1 MAFQSFQASKAGA
14 VLCCRPREIPVFIP
28 PVIRM
33 SGPAVSASLVGGTE
47 DVTVSLTLLQDEMGL
62 FPVPDCRML
71 SNETGNW
78 SLTVTPSMVRPEN
91 SLEVTVRLKR
101 DLQSCSSNETASFSE
116 SPCIVQTL
124 LVSASRNSSCLAHLL
139 IQAEIYANSSLAHN
153 ASENVTVIPN
163 QVYQPLGPCPCN
175 LTAGA
180 CDVRCCCDQECSSDL
195 TALFRE
201 SCFPGI
207 FGGDVNPPFDQLC
220 SVQKVHGG
228 PDWFPF
234 LCVQLA
240 NSPFLGY
247 FYHGSVSPGQHAS
260 FEVYLHTDL
269 KDFSDFGYKQGDPV
283 MTVDEA
289 YFTVPQV
296 SLAGQCMQNAPVAF
310 LQNFDVQCVTN
321 LEIFPEQDRIIN
333 VKIKNGAMGGIVT
346 PKVIYEDATD
356 LDRVITNTETLL
368 SSGPAARNVNVE
380 EHYIFRWN
388 NNTISEIDV
397 KIIRAEINVHQKGI
411 MTQRFSV
418 KFLSSNS
425 GTEMESSGNPVSL
438 RSPCDKQIMLI
449 TPQAF
454 RNRPAQ
460 LLVVLQGYQLGK
472 PIRALNT
479 NRKNNVTTLY
489 LWQSAGR
496 GLCTSATL
504 KPILFGE
511 NALSGCLLQVGMNEN
526 CTQLRE
532 NAVELLDSLI
542 QATHVAMRGNSHYN
556 NLNNDW
562 LEIIRTD
569 APDTG
574 ADPTVSSSNGVCPD
588 VPAQLSIR
596 ILFSDA
602 GAVEGITQQEI
613 LGVETRFSSV
623 TWQYQCGLTCEDE
636 ADLFPISASVQ
647 FIKIPAQLPRPLTR
661 FQINFTEYD
670 CNRNE
675 VCWPQLLYPLTQY
688 YQGEPYC
695 QCVAKS
701 LLLVSFITLAVFL
714 SNPWTRICKAW
725 HPSTI

>member
-1 MAFQSFQASKAGA
+1 MRLPPPVSLLLGFLLLQGVFSPLWGD
-14 VLCCRPREIPVFIP
+14 LVFIP

-78 SLTVTPSMVRPEN
+78 SLTVTPSMN

-283 MTVDEA
+283 MTVDKA

-425 GTEMESSGNPVSL
+425 GTEMESSGNP
-438 RSPCDKQIMLI
+438 
-449 TPQAF
+449 
-454 RNRPAQ
+454 
-460 LLVVLQGYQLGK
+460 
-472 PIRALNT
+472 
-479 NRKNNVTTLY
+479 
-489 LWQSAGR
+489 AGR

-562 LEIIRTD
+562 LEIIH
-569 APDTG
+569 
-574 ADPTVSSSNGVCPD
+574 
-588 VPAQLSIR
+588 
-596 ILFSDA
+596 A

>member
-1 MAFQSFQASKAGA
+1 MRLLPPVSLLLGFLLLQGVFSPLWGD
-14 VLCCRPREIPVFIP
+14 LVFIP

-33 SGPAVSASLVGGTE
+33 SGPAVSASLLGGTE

-62 FPVPDCRML
+62 FPVPDCGML

-101 DLQSCSSNETASFSE
+101 DLQFCSSNETASFSE

-124 LVSASRNSSCLAHLL
+124 LVSASHNSSCLAHLL

-153 ASENVTVIPN
+153 ASENMTVIPN
-163 QVYQPLGPCPCN
+163 QMYQPLGPCPCN

-283 MTVDEA
+283 MTVDKA

-346 PKVIYEDATD
+346 PKVIYEEATD
-356 LDRVITNTETLL
+356 LDRVITNAETLL
-368 SSGPAARNVNVE
+368 SSGPAPRNVNVE

-425 GTEMESSGNPVSL
+425 GTEMESSGNP
-438 RSPCDKQIMLI
+438 
-449 TPQAF
+449 
-454 RNRPAQ
+454 
-460 LLVVLQGYQLGK
+460 GYQLGK

-602 GAVEGITQQEI
+602 GAVEGVTQQEI